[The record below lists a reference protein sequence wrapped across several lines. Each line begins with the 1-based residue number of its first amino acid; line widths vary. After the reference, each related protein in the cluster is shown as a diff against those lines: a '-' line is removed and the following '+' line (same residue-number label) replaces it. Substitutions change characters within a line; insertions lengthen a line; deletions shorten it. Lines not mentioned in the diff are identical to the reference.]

1 MSNMYGKDKFHDR
14 QKAVLQKSA
23 QKIENDSGWS
33 QDNFLRGYAEEILP
47 ASGAE
52 LSFGEL
58 CAIGEQVEQEAA
70 FSAKEAMRNKI
81 KARRDAERYKSTGT
95 DSEQRTP
102 NPFEDSSAIATESP
116 KNEDTLNTMRKHA
129 DAQPTKS
136 AGIKTSKKQSLVET
150 TRELK
155 KYIHIISCGGVLY
168 YHNEYY
174 YTQLDSKQLIK
185 LYRQNV
191 DYELNNES
199 SLRGY
204 KDLYDCL
211 VTDPQI
217 ECSEPEDEPIYA
229 PLENGI
235 LDLMEWKL
243 YPHSPDQITFTCIKA
258 KYDPQA
264 KCQIFEEYLQ
274 RVTGGDSLLSER
286 VWMAIGYLL
295 IYPAR
300 GKFFIFMKGIGNS
313 GKSVLGSFIRRLYP
327 KESIS
332 SIRLKQMKNEFGMSS
347 LANAVINF
355 DMDMPSSKIDE
366 EAASRLKQ
374 ITGGDSI
381 NVPRK
386 FRDDALLERRIK
398 FVFSSNHPIIIDGED
413 DALLKRIIYLPFN
426 YAIPD
431 DQQDPDLGDK
441 IWKERDA
448 IATKALRYARK
459 LVKLNYIF
467 PEIPQMDNA
476 KCIVR
481 DSIAKTVG
489 KFVQESCDKSESKA
503 VTATEDLYYKLN
515 AEGGVEKWIPYE
527 YNLYRNIL
535 VTSSSFDKAFNDTY
549 KGFIKPQS
557 EYPDAYTDTFYISQK
572 LSNSTGNSILDVLND
587 AFSDGSSE
595 WVGYKGGFFSYN
607 DDACVLVTAKGMSFS
622 ESGDYSLTYVESG
635 KTTTLTDSRGFE
647 QEADIYYAYNTDEFS
662 EAYENL
668 NTVDNE
674 IADESNL
681 IFEFLIGNENYT
693 DWQ

>member
-1 MSNMYGKDKFHDR
+1 MENKGKQKYNPRDDMSLDQAILQWIVDDYDIPDEKSRKIVGESGKKSKLITCKMVMDYLDNRGVVEETDETEFMRALRKRLYYAIDTVVGPIPMKLKSIDAHELLR
-14 QKAVLQKSA
+14 QKKQAKGRFHVTSANAEFFMYLLWCNEDRADNDDILWLIKNERSYEASEWLKNLVRDGFNSLVANSAIGIKQKT
-23 QKIENDSGWS
+23 IERRWK
-33 QDNFLRGYAEEILP
+33 
-47 ASGAE
+47 E
-52 LSFGEL
+52 LFEGEL
-58 CAIGEQVEQEAA
+58 YKT
-70 FSAKEAMRNKI
+70 KEAFESLKLTWSYIEDRKKI
-81 KARRDAERYKSTGT
+81 AGGEFDKEWFDLRVRCCL
-95 DSEQRTP
+95 SEC
-102 NPFEDSSAIATESP
+102 I
-116 KNEDTLNTMRKHA
+116 
-129 DAQPTKS
+129 
-136 AGIKTSKKQSLVET
+136 
-150 TRELK
+150 
-155 KYIHIISCGGVLY
+155 LY

-174 YTQLDSKQLIK
+174 YTQLDSNQLIK

-191 DYELNNES
+191 DYELNNKS

-274 RVTGGDSLLSER
+274 RVTGGDFLLSKR

-332 SIRLKQMKNEFGMSS
+332 SIRLKQMKNEFGMAS

-398 FVFSSNHPIIIDGED
+398 FVFSSNHPLIIDGED

-431 DQQDPDLGDK
+431 DQQDPYLGEK

-448 IATKALRYARK
+448 IVTKALRYARK
-459 LVKLNYIF
+459 LVQLNYIF
-467 PEIPQMDNA
+467 PEIPQVDNV

-489 KFVQESCDKSESKA
+489 KFIQESCDRSEPKA
-503 VTATEDLYYKLN
+503 VTATEDLYN
-515 AEGGVEKWIPYE
+515 AYSDYCKEK
-527 YNLYRNIL
+527 NMCAC
-535 VTSSSFDKAFNDTY
+535 SKKAFTQELTQRGIKHTRFRCIGEDMIARKNPVSAFQ
-549 KGFIKPQS
+549 GIKPR
-557 EYPDAYTDTFYISQK
+557 P
-572 LSNSTGNSILDVLND
+572 
-587 AFSDGSSE
+587 
-595 WVGYKGGFFSYN
+595 
-607 DDACVLVTAKGMSFS
+607 
-622 ESGDYSLTYVESG
+622 
-635 KTTTLTDSRGFE
+635 
-647 QEADIYYAYNTDEFS
+647 
-662 EAYENL
+662 
-668 NTVDNE
+668 
-674 IADESNL
+674 
-681 IFEFLIGNENYT
+681 
-693 DWQ
+693 

>member
-1 MSNMYGKDKFHDR
+1 MNNMYGKDKFHDR

-23 QKIENDSGWS
+23 QKIENDSGWA
-33 QDNFLRGYAEEILP
+33 QNNFMREYAEEILP

-58 CAIGEQVEQEAA
+58 CAIGEHVEQEAA

-81 KARRDAERYKSTGT
+81 KERRDAERYKSTGM

-116 KNEDTLNTMRKHA
+116 KNEDTLNTTRKHA
-129 DAQPTKS
+129 DAKPTKS

-243 YPHSPDQITFTCIKA
+243 YPHSPNQITFTCIKA

-264 KCQIFEEYLQ
+264 KCQVFEEYLQ

-398 FVFSSNHPIIIDGED
+398 FVFSSNHPLIIDGED

-431 DQQDPDLGDK
+431 DQQDPDLGEK

-448 IATKALRYARK
+448 IVTKALRYARK
-459 LVKLNYIF
+459 LVQLNHIF
-467 PEIPQMDNA
+467 PEIPQVDNV
-476 KCIVR
+476 KCIMR

-489 KFVQESCDKSESKA
+489 KFIQESCDRSEPKA
-503 VTATEDLYYKLN
+503 VTATEDLYN
-515 AEGGVEKWIPYE
+515 AYSDYCKEENMWACSK
-527 YNLYRNIL
+527 
-535 VTSSSFDKAFNDTY
+535 KAFT
-549 KGFIKPQS
+549 KELTQRGIKHIRFRCIGEDMIARKNPVS
-557 EYPDAYTDTFYISQK
+557 
-572 LSNSTGNSILDVLND
+572 
-587 AFSDGSSE
+587 AFQGIR
-595 WVGYKGGFFSYN
+595 F
-607 DDACVLVTAKGMSFS
+607 
-622 ESGDYSLTYVESG
+622 
-635 KTTTLTDSRGFE
+635 RP
-647 QEADIYYAYNTDEFS
+647 
-662 EAYENL
+662 
-668 NTVDNE
+668 
-674 IADESNL
+674 
-681 IFEFLIGNENYT
+681 
-693 DWQ
+693 

>member
-1 MSNMYGKDKFHDR
+1 M
-14 QKAVLQKSA
+14 
-23 QKIENDSGWS
+23 
-33 QDNFLRGYAEEILP
+33 
-47 ASGAE
+47 
-52 LSFGEL
+52 
-58 CAIGEQVEQEAA
+58 
-70 FSAKEAMRNKI
+70 
-81 KARRDAERYKSTGT
+81 
-95 DSEQRTP
+95 
-102 NPFEDSSAIATESP
+102 
-116 KNEDTLNTMRKHA
+116 
-129 DAQPTKS
+129 
-136 AGIKTSKKQSLVET
+136 
-150 TRELK
+150 
-155 KYIHIISCGGVLY
+155 
-168 YHNEYY
+168 
-174 YTQLDSKQLIK
+174 
-185 LYRQNV
+185 
-191 DYELNNES
+191 DYELNNKS

-274 RVTGGDSLLSER
+274 RVTGGDFLLSKR

-332 SIRLKQMKNEFGMSS
+332 SIRLKQMKNEFGMAS

-398 FVFSSNHPIIIDGED
+398 FVFSSNHPLIIDGED

-431 DQQDPDLGDK
+431 DQQDPYLG
-441 IWKERDA
+441 E
-448 IATKALRYARK
+448 
-459 LVKLNYIF
+459 
-467 PEIPQMDNA
+467 
-476 KCIVR
+476 
-481 DSIAKTVG
+481 
-489 KFVQESCDKSESKA
+489 KFGKSEMLLLQRHCA
-503 VTATEDLYYKLN
+503 MR
-515 AEGGVEKWIPYE
+515 G
-527 YNLYRNIL
+527 NLC
-535 VTSSSFDKAFNDTY
+535 
-549 KGFIKPQS
+549 
-557 EYPDAYTDTFYISQK
+557 
-572 LSNSTGNSILDVLND
+572 NST
-587 AFSDGSSE
+587 
-595 WVGYKGGFFSYN
+595 
-607 DDACVLVTAKGMSFS
+607 TSFQRFHRW
-622 ESGDYSLTYVESG
+622 
-635 KTTTLTDSRGFE
+635 TT
-647 QEADIYYAYNTDEFS
+647 
-662 EAYENL
+662 
-668 NTVDNE
+668 
-674 IADESNL
+674 
-681 IFEFLIGNENYT
+681 
-693 DWQ
+693 

>member
-1 MSNMYGKDKFHDR
+1 MKKRKIDPLEEIMSNPYY
-14 QKAVLQKSA
+14 Q
-23 QKIENDSGWS
+23 
-33 QDNFLRGYAEEILP
+33 LRDDYNYAEKVKGTISFGQYSMKYWALERDIVLDETKSEVTEEMFVKAIMDARKEGEILNDEDEVN
-47 ASGAE
+47 GARKIRRKVISH
-52 LSFGEL
+52 LNIIFCGKAKCKSQIK
-58 CAIGEQVEQEAA
+58 IGI
-70 FSAKEAMRNKI
+70 N
-81 KARRDAERYKSTGT
+81 AERYKSTGT

-258 KYDPQA
+258 KYDSQA

-332 SIRLKQMKNEFGMSS
+332 SIRLKQMKNEFGMAS

-398 FVFSSNHPIIIDGED
+398 FVFSSNHPLIIDGED

-503 VTATEDLYYKLN
+503 VTATEDLYN
-515 AEGGVEKWIPYE
+515 AYSDYCKEKNMWAC
-527 YNLYRNIL
+527 
-535 VTSSSFDKAFNDTY
+535 SQKAFTKELTQMKIEHTRFRCTGEDMIARKNPVSAF
-549 KGFIKPQS
+549 KGIKLRP
-557 EYPDAYTDTFYISQK
+557 
-572 LSNSTGNSILDVLND
+572 
-587 AFSDGSSE
+587 
-595 WVGYKGGFFSYN
+595 
-607 DDACVLVTAKGMSFS
+607 
-622 ESGDYSLTYVESG
+622 
-635 KTTTLTDSRGFE
+635 
-647 QEADIYYAYNTDEFS
+647 
-662 EAYENL
+662 
-668 NTVDNE
+668 
-674 IADESNL
+674 
-681 IFEFLIGNENYT
+681 
-693 DWQ
+693 

>member
-204 KDLYDCL
+204 KDLYECFL
-211 VTDPQI
+211 TDPQI
-217 ECSEPEDEPIYA
+217 ECSESENGPIYA
-229 PLENGI
+229 PLKNGVFE
-235 LDLMEWKL
+235 LVEWKL
-243 YPHSPDQITFTCIKA
+243 HPHSPDQITFTYINA
-258 KYDPQA
+258 KYDPDA
-264 KCQIFEEYLQ
+264 KCPIFEGYLHQ
-274 RVTGGDSLLSER
+274 VTGGDPQLMER
-286 VWMAIGYLL
+286 FWMVIGYLL

-300 GKFFIFMKGIGNS
+300 GKFFIFMKGVGNS
-313 GKSVLGSFIRRLYP
+313 GKSVLGSFIRSLYP

-332 SIRLKQMKNEFGMSS
+332 SIRLKNLTNQFGMAS
-347 LANAVINF
+347 LATSVINF
-355 DMDMPSSKIDE
+355 DMDMSSSKIDD

-374 ITGGDSI
+374 ITGGDSMNI
-381 NVPRK
+381 PRK
-386 FRDDALLERRIK
+386 YRDDALLERRIK
-398 FVFSSNHPIIIDGED
+398 FVFSSNHPLIIDGED
-413 DALLKRIIYLPFN
+413 EALIKRIVYLPFN

-431 DQQDPDLGDK
+431 NQQDPDLGDK
-441 IWKERDA
+441 IWAERDA
-448 IATKALRYARK
+448 IVTKALYYARK
-459 LVKLNYIF
+459 LVQRNYIF
-467 PEIPQMDNA
+467 PEIPYVDSA
-476 KCIVR
+476 KYSPVKR
-481 DSIAKTVG
+481 
-489 KFVQESCDKSESKA
+489 FVQEICDTSNINAEVALS
-503 VTATEDLYYKLN
+503 DLYEAYLDFCK
-515 AEGGVEKWIPYE
+515 EK
-527 YNLYRNIL
+527 NI
-535 VTSSSFDKAFNDTY
+535 
-549 KGFIKPQS
+549 G
-557 EYPDAYTDTFYISQK
+557 
-572 LSNSTGNSILDVLND
+572 
-587 AFSDGSSE
+587 
-595 WVGYKGGFFSYN
+595 
-607 DDACVLVTAKGMSFS
+607 AC
-622 ESGDYSLTYVESG
+622 
-635 KTTTLTDSRGFE
+635 TDSDLRRTLIAMGFE
-647 QEADIYYAYNTDEFS
+647 HGRSRCSGEGM
-662 EAYENL
+662 
-668 NTVDNE
+668 
-674 IADESNL
+674 IAHEHPVSAFRGIRL
-681 IFEFLIGNENYT
+681 RP
-693 DWQ
+693 

>member
-1 MSNMYGKDKFHDR
+1 M
-14 QKAVLQKSA
+14 Q
-23 QKIENDSGWS
+23 
-33 QDNFLRGYAEEILP
+33 
-47 ASGAE
+47 
-52 LSFGEL
+52 
-58 CAIGEQVEQEAA
+58 
-70 FSAKEAMRNKI
+70 
-81 KARRDAERYKSTGT
+81 
-95 DSEQRTP
+95 
-102 NPFEDSSAIATESP
+102 
-116 KNEDTLNTMRKHA
+116 
-129 DAQPTKS
+129 
-136 AGIKTSKKQSLVET
+136 
-150 TRELK
+150 LK

-243 YPHSPDQITFTCIKA
+243 YPHSPDQTTFTCIKA

-503 VTATEDLYYKLN
+503 VTATEDLYN
-515 AEGGVEKWIPYE
+515 AYSDYCKEKNMWAC
-527 YNLYRNIL
+527 
-535 VTSSSFDKAFNDTY
+535 SQKAFTKELTQMKIEHTRFRCTGEDMIARKNPVSAF
-549 KGFIKPQS
+549 KGIKLRP
-557 EYPDAYTDTFYISQK
+557 
-572 LSNSTGNSILDVLND
+572 
-587 AFSDGSSE
+587 
-595 WVGYKGGFFSYN
+595 
-607 DDACVLVTAKGMSFS
+607 
-622 ESGDYSLTYVESG
+622 
-635 KTTTLTDSRGFE
+635 
-647 QEADIYYAYNTDEFS
+647 
-662 EAYENL
+662 
-668 NTVDNE
+668 
-674 IADESNL
+674 
-681 IFEFLIGNENYT
+681 
-693 DWQ
+693 

>member
-1 MSNMYGKDKFHDR
+1 MNNMYGKDKFHDR

-23 QKIENDSGWS
+23 QKIENDSGWA
-33 QDNFLRGYAEEILP
+33 QNNFMREYAEEILP

-58 CAIGEQVEQEAA
+58 CAIGEHVEQEAA

-81 KARRDAERYKSTGT
+81 KERRDVERYKSTGM

-116 KNEDTLNTMRKHA
+116 KNEDTLNTTRKHA
-129 DAQPTKS
+129 DAKPTKS

-264 KCQIFEEYLQ
+264 KCQVFEEYLQ

-398 FVFSSNHPIIIDGED
+398 FVFSSNHPLIIDGED

-431 DQQDPDLGDK
+431 DQQDPDLGEK

-448 IATKALRYARK
+448 IVTKALRYARK
-459 LVKLNYIF
+459 LVQLNYIF
-467 PEIPQMDNA
+467 PEIPQVDNV
-476 KCIVR
+476 KCIMR

-489 KFVQESCDKSESKA
+489 KFIQESCDRSEPKA
-503 VTATEDLYYKLN
+503 VTATEDLYN
-515 AEGGVEKWIPYE
+515 AYSDYCKEENMWACSK
-527 YNLYRNIL
+527 
-535 VTSSSFDKAFNDTY
+535 KAFT
-549 KGFIKPQS
+549 K
-557 EYPDAYTDTFYISQK
+557 ELT
-572 LSNSTGNSILDVLND
+572 
-587 AFSDGSSE
+587 
-595 WVGYKGGFFSYN
+595 KGG
-607 DDACVLVTAKGMSFS
+607 
-622 ESGDYSLTYVESG
+622 
-635 KTTTLTDSRGFE
+635 
-647 QEADIYYAYNTDEFS
+647 
-662 EAYENL
+662 
-668 NTVDNE
+668 
-674 IADESNL
+674 
-681 IFEFLIGNENYT
+681 
-693 DWQ
+693 

>member
-1 MSNMYGKDKFHDR
+1 MSNDLYQRQLEKAQKRLEHSSNCLAGLTKDR
-14 QKAVLQKSA
+14 NAAVLSKKARKKLYKEYSDSIVKNIASGTDVAVNRKHLEKLAEKHSKHKKDVLQGNCLSAPLLEDVLQNEETESKAENWCSWEPEALPETMPDSMLQDNCPRMEEKSA
-23 QKIENDSGWS
+23 NKV
-33 QDNFLRGYAEEILP
+33 ALP
-47 ASGAE
+47 MRVPE
-52 LSFGEL
+52 P
-58 CAIGEQVEQEAA
+58 AI
-70 FSAKEAMRNKI
+70 K
-81 KARRDAERYKSTGT
+81 KA
-95 DSEQRTP
+95 
-102 NPFEDSSAIATESP
+102 P
-116 KNEDTLNTMRKHA
+116 KA
-129 DAQPTKS
+129 
-136 AGIKTSKKQSLVET
+136 QSLVELAG
-150 TRELK
+150 ELK
-155 KYIHIISCGGVLY
+155 KYVHIISYGNILY

-174 YTQLDSKQLIK
+174 YTQLDSNQLIK

-191 DYELNNES
+191 DYELNNKS

-274 RVTGGDSLLSER
+274 RVTGGDFLLSKR

-332 SIRLKQMKNEFGMSS
+332 SIRLKQMKNEFGMAS
-347 LANAVINF
+347 LANPVINF

-398 FVFSSNHPIIIDGED
+398 FVFSSNHPLIIDGED

-431 DQQDPDLGDK
+431 DQQDPYLGEK

-448 IATKALRYARK
+448 IVTKALRYARK
-459 LVKLNYIF
+459 LVQLNYIF
-467 PEIPQMDNA
+467 PEIPQVDNV

-489 KFVQESCDKSESKA
+489 KFIQESCDRSEPKA
-503 VTATEDLYYKLN
+503 VTATEDLYN
-515 AEGGVEKWIPYE
+515 AYSDYCKEKNMWAC
-527 YNLYRNIL
+527 
-535 VTSSSFDKAFNDTY
+535 SKKAFTQELTQRGIKHTRFRCIGEDMIARKNPVSAF
-549 KGFIKPQS
+549 KGIRLRP
-557 EYPDAYTDTFYISQK
+557 
-572 LSNSTGNSILDVLND
+572 
-587 AFSDGSSE
+587 
-595 WVGYKGGFFSYN
+595 
-607 DDACVLVTAKGMSFS
+607 
-622 ESGDYSLTYVESG
+622 
-635 KTTTLTDSRGFE
+635 
-647 QEADIYYAYNTDEFS
+647 
-662 EAYENL
+662 
-668 NTVDNE
+668 
-674 IADESNL
+674 
-681 IFEFLIGNENYT
+681 
-693 DWQ
+693 